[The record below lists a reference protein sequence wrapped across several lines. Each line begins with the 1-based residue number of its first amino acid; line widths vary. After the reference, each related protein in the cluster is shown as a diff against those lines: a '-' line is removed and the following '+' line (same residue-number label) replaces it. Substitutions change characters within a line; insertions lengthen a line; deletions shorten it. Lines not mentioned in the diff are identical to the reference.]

1 MRGLVASFHARI
13 NIGAPQF
20 DIEKIN
26 PYVNFSLSPPPLSHS
41 INPVFSLW
49 HKGLLL
55 IHWVLV
61 FALFADVAV

>member
-26 PYVNFSLSPPPLSHS
+26 PDVNFSLSLPPTPFYKSG
-41 INPVFSLW
+41 IYTYGIKDF
-49 HKGLLL
+49 
-55 IHWVLV
+55 
-61 FALFADVAV
+61 F